1 MTALTRRRTIS
12 LEVDAMK
19 LLATVTLLFYLA
31 AALPVRYAA
40 DDLLDVRGTG
50 DVLTTIRDFYNGWS
64 GRYTY
69 ALAKTVTKVVPVWL
83 PAMLVI
89 LGFWLLVDDKLLL
102 VACAIASPALIES
115 LYWQS
120 GLCNYG
126 LFVLGV
132 VACIRLRIGY
142 LTTIL
147 LAFVIAGLSDA
158 GVVALPV
165 ILVGWYAYT
174 RDRRALVA
182 LVGAL
187 AGLAVLLAA
196 PGNAVRMGQFQRA
209 DVLTSLS
216 FAVRTAGVP
225 LATTIRIAPVAVLAV
240 LPLACVT
247 VERPRLLV
255 LPLVSLGLLLVTA
268 FASYYGAAMP
278 LVPRAM
284 VIPIAGC
291 LTCLRLSGRPLRWL
305 AIVVFVLGM
314 AQAVTIADAWL
325 HVNPYV
331 DNIGNAFK

>member
-1 MTALTRRRTIS
+1 MTTLTRERIMAI
-12 LEVDAMK
+12 EVDAMK

-40 DDLLDVRGTG
+40 DDLADARGTG
-50 DVLTTIRDFYNGWS
+50 DILMTIRDFYNGWS
-64 GRYTY
+64 GRYTH

-89 LGFWLLVDDKLLL
+89 LGLWLLVDDKTLL
-102 VACAIASPALIES
+102 VACAVASPALIEVF
-115 LYWQS
+115 YWQS

-126 LFVLGV
+126 LFVLGT
-132 VACIRLRIGY
+132 VALIRLRLRP
-142 LTTIL
+142 LTTVL
-147 LAFVIAGLSDA
+147 LAFVTAGVSDA
-158 GVVALPV
+158 GAVALPV

-174 RDRRALVA
+174 RDRRALFA
-182 LVGAL
+182 LAGAL
-187 AGLAVLLAA
+187 AGLALLLAA

-225 LATTIRIAPVAVLAV
+225 LARTIRYAPLAVIAV
-240 LPLACVT
+240 LPLAGLT
-247 VERPRLLV
+247 IDRPRLLV
-255 LPLVSLGLLLVTA
+255 LALVSLGLLLVTA

-291 LTCLRLSGRPLRWL
+291 LTCLRLSGRAPRWL
-305 AIVVFVLGM
+305 AVIVFILGM
-314 AQAVTIADAWL
+314 WQAVTIADAWL
-325 HVNPYV
+325 HVNPNV
-331 DNIGNAFK
+331 DNIGNAFN